1 MSDTSAAK
9 SPRRKK
15 QLVYKVVTVPG
26 NNTLACDQFNSGHF
40 FECHETFEEIW
51 QEEQG
56 DVRDLYKGLI
66 QIAAAFVHITRANLF
81 GANRLC
87 TTALGYLAPYRATG
101 AMGWDVDRI
110 CRETEEAHRRVI
122 ELGKERLADFDVSRR
137 PFYEFDPSKLAAE
150 AQRWNAWGFDR
161 DGNALEIEIAVI
173 E

>member
-26 NNTLACDQFNSGHF
+26 NYTRACDQFNSGHF

-122 ELGKERLADFDVSRR
+122 ELGKERLADFDISRR

-161 DGNALEIEIAVI
+161 DGNPLEIEIAVI